1 MSSSRRLQ
9 FTKTFQN
16 HSAMMRLAFTLLAA
30 FATVTSVLV
39 LDNVGI
45 INPPAEFSISNM
57 GTLNITFNPGRS
69 VKASTIN
76 ITAYLI
82 PAEQSQL
89 TDGGR
94 VSGILHPMPDSPPI
108 ARKYTPV
115 EVDLSRWSTALAN
128 GAEMPWKLWIEE
140 KFSGASPFDF
150 AIWAQGITI
159 QPQ

>member
-1 MSSSRRLQ
+1 
-9 FTKTFQN
+9 
-16 HSAMMRLAFTLLAA
+16 MMRLAFTLLAA

-94 VSGILHPMPDSPPI
+94 KIHTSG
-108 ARKYTPV
+108 YQV

>member
-1 MSSSRRLQ
+1 
-9 FTKTFQN
+9 
-16 HSAMMRLAFTLLAA
+16 MMRLAFTLLAA

-94 VSGILHPMPDSPPI
+94 V
-108 ARKYTPV
+108 